1 MRHHSNFYLYDPY
14 DWPYHTG
21 LVKVEMEEPVKVPTI
36 EMTTMTDD
44 VKTTTTDEPITG
56 KRKQHLPCR
65 IHQNTDNFQSKM
77 SMKHYN
83 LELNQ
88 MLMIKVL
95 MNQPQKLLHRPR
107 PLQESKVIFKSLF
120 SVRALE
126 ILNHLSYKSDT
137 RFNTRTG
144 FN

>member
-1 MRHHSNFYLYDPY
+1 MMGLYHPE
-14 DWPYHTG
+14 
-21 LVKVEMEEPVKVPTI
+21 LVIVEIKRPVKVPTM
-36 EMTTMTDD
+36 EMTTMTDEI
-44 VKTTTTDEPITG
+44 KATTTDEPITG
-56 KRKQHLPCR
+56 KRKQHLPCS
-65 IHQNTDNFQSKM
+65 IHQNIDNFQTKM

-120 SVRALE
+120 SVRTLE

-144 FN
+144 FK